1 METLKLQERKNQR
14 FLAPENSKEI
24 FKESEN
30 CQEQNNF
37 DDTQIEDY
45 GRCRYLYVYGIIS
58 LKDLKSQKHKNPRFL
73 APENSEEIFK
83 ESKTSKSKK
92 SELKEDFLGP
102 NFNGLRE
109 KPITI
114 IPYEDIGVLVSK
126 YPFLNPILNEKEAM
140 EHADIL
146 KKIAKKTTIIP
157 MAFGNVFNDEKILES
172 VLKKSYNAIKE
183 SLEKIKNK
191 IELGVKVIKNN
202 EDNMITNEDKI
213 IIEILNSLNNLSVKS
228 VQGENFSERLL
239 LNHSFLVEKNNF
251 SKFSNAIANL
261 EKKYK
266 QFKFI
271 YTGPWPP
278 YSFVNIHIRGQK

>member
-1 METLKLQERKNQR
+1 MSKSQNSLNFDDSQSSKTLKPQELKNCR
-14 FLAPENSKEI
+14 EEND
-24 FKESEN
+24 
-30 CQEQNNF
+30 F
-37 DDTQIEDY
+37 DDTQIKVS
-45 GRCRYLYVYGIIS
+45 GRCPYLYVYGIIPLKNS
-58 LKDLKSQKHKNPRFL
+58 KDLKF
-73 APENSEEIFK
+73 
-83 ESKTSKSKK
+83 
-92 SELKEDFLGP
+92 
-102 NFNGLRE
+102 NFTGLRQ
-109 KPITI
+109 KPIII

-157 MAFGNVFNDEKILES
+157 MAFGNVFNDKKILDL
-172 VLKKSYNAIKE
+172 VLKKSYNVIKE
-183 SLEKIKNK
+183 SLEKIENK
-191 IELGVKVIKNN
+191 IELGVKIIKNN
-202 EDNMITNEDKI
+202 EDNMIINENKI
-213 IIEILNSLNNLSVKS
+213 TTEILNSLNNLSVKS

-251 SKFSNAIANL
+251 SKFSNAIMKS

-278 YSFVNIHIRGQK
+278 YSFVDIHIRGQK

>member
-1 METLKLQERKNQR
+1 METLKAQ
-14 FLAPENSKEI
+14 
-24 FKESEN
+24 ESEN
-30 CQEQNNF
+30 FQEQNNF
-37 DDTQIEDY
+37 DDTQIEFS
-45 GRCRYLYVYGIIS
+45 GRCQYLYAYGIIS
-58 LKDLKSQKHKNPRFL
+58 LKDLKTQKP
-73 APENSEEIFK
+73 
-83 ESKTSKSKK
+83 KTSKSKT
-92 SELKEDFLGP
+92 ELKKDFLGP

-114 IPYEDIGVLVSK
+114 IPYKDIGVLVSK
-126 YPFLNPILNEKEAM
+126 YPFLNPILDEKEAM

-157 MAFGNVFNDEKILES
+157 MAFGNVFEDEKILES

-183 SLEKIKNK
+183 GLEKINNK

-213 IIEILNSLNNLSVKS
+213 TTEVLNSLNSLSVKNI
-228 VQGENFSERLL
+228 QGENFSERLL

-251 SKFSNAIANL
+251 SKFSNAIAKL

-278 YSFVNIHIRGQK
+278 YSFVNIHIRGQR

>member
-1 METLKLQERKNQR
+1 METLKISKPQE
-14 FLAPENSKEI
+14 LD
-24 FKESEN
+24 N
-30 CQEQNNF
+30 CQEQNSLNN
-37 DDTQIEDY
+37 TKIEVS
-45 GRCRYLYVYGIIS
+45 GRCQYLYVYGIIRF
-58 LKDLKSQKHKNPRFL
+58 KDLRLQK
-73 APENSEEIFK
+73 
-83 ESKTSKSKK
+83 SKTSKSNKA
-92 SELKEDFLGP
+92 ELKEYSLGSDL
-102 NFNGLRE
+102 NGLRE
-109 KPITI
+109 KPIII

-157 MAFGNVFNDEKILES
+157 MAFGNVFNDEKVLEL
-172 VLKKSYNAIKE
+172 VLKKSYNVIKE
-183 SLEKIKNK
+183 SLEKIENK

-213 IIEILNSLNNLSVKS
+213 TAEILNSLNNLSVKG

-251 SKFSNAIANL
+251 SKFSNAIAKS

-278 YSFVNIHIRGQK
+278 YSFVNIHIRGKNDIN